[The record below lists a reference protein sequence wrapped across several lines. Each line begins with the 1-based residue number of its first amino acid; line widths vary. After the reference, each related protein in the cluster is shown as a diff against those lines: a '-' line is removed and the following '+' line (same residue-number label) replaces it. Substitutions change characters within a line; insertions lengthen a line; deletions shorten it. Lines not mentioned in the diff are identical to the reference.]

1 MTYHNPFVT
10 PAVMVPVEEAMD
22 YARDILAGVDNL
34 LIELEE
40 RLLDGLPDGLTDAQR
55 IQLHES
61 VGTRIEAARAAV
73 DEYMT

>member
-1 MTYHNPFVT
+1 MTHHNPFVT

-40 RLLDGLPDGLTDAQR
+40 RLLDGLPDGLTNAQR
-55 IQLHES
+55 QEFYES
-61 VGTRIEAARAAV
+61 VVARIEAARAAV